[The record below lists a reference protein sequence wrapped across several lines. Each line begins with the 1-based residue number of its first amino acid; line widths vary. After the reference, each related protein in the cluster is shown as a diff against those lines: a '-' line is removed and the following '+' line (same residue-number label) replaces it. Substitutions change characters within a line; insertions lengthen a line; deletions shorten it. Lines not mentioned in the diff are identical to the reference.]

1 MESSGYNTL
10 TAMVLCMDTENALS
24 KQDEQDLRTQLKAQ
38 YPKLYDDSVIVQ
50 PCLIADGAHR

>member
-1 MESSGYNTL
+1 
-10 TAMVLCMDTENALS
+10 MVLCMDTENALS